1 MSIVTWPASLYP
13 AMARLTLQ
21 SNQRVHAS
29 PFGGSE
35 QAVDMLNDRWLMSL
49 EFPTRKAR
57 YGAAVEAFIA
67 SLRGQTNTVGL
78 WHFMRPAPRGTMR
91 GTPTLSSGA
100 SQGAASIVIQT
111 TAGATLLAGDMVG
124 AGGLLLQVQ
133 ADATANG
140 SGVLTA
146 TLVNRLR
153 IALSGGAAVSWDR
166 PTTQFRL
173 LSSSGQ
179 QYTPGRADPVSCDF
193 GEAIS

>member
-13 AMARLTLQ
+13 ATARLTLQ
-21 SNQRVHAS
+21 TNQRVHAS

-35 QAVDMLNDRWLMSL
+35 QAVDMLNDRWLMAI

-67 SLRGQTNTVGL
+67 SLRGQSNTVGL

-91 GTPTLSSGA
+91 GTPTLPSGA
-100 SQGAASIVIQT
+100 SQGAGSIVIQS
-111 TAGATLLAGDMVG
+111 
-124 AGGLLLQVQ
+124 
-133 ADATANG
+133 DATANG

-173 LSSSGQ
+173 LSTSGQ

-193 GEAIS
+193 GEAIA